1 MKKDLANK
9 TYKIFLLK
17 LAAFFIVI
25 SLLDFGIGYVLKKHY
40 FKQQAGYDYQATYAI
55 DTTKADILIMGS
67 SRAANLFNPD
77 IFERSFSLS
86 CFNTGRY
93 GYPIFYH
100 YALLKAVVKRHKPKI
115 VILSFDAGNFSIN
128 QEAYDRLSSL
138 LPYYSSHPEIRPVV
152 DLKGPYE
159 KLKMVSSIYPYNS
172 LLLPII
178 SGNTNY
184 SKKKYA
190 TIKGYIPLK
199 ENITL
204 PLMKFDYSIE
214 KKLDT
219 VKINIYKAFIKEC
232 IDSKIKLFIVCPPYM
247 VDPVGVDHSINEA
260 KKIAAEYATNFF
272 DYSRDAFYANKPEL
286 FADYRHLNENGV
298 GLFSKNVIEK
308 INSAGQIPYPII
320 KEIPKTEK

>member
-9 TYKIFLLK
+9 TYKIFLSK
-17 LAAFFIVI
+17 LSAFLVVI
-25 SLLDFGIGYVLKKHY
+25 SLLDFGIGYVLKKYY

-55 DTTKADILIMGS
+55 DTTKANILIMGS

-77 IFERSFSLS
+77 IFESRFNIS

-100 YALLKAVVKRHKPKI
+100 YALLKAIEKRHKPKM

-159 KLKMVSSIYPYNS
+159 KLKMVSFIYPYNS

-178 SGNTNY
+178 SGNTSY

-204 PLMKFDYSIE
+204 PLMKFDYTLE

-219 VKINIYKAFIKEC
+219 VKINIYRAFIKEC
-232 IDSKIKLFIVCPPYM
+232 IDSNIKLFIVCPPYM
-247 VDPVGVDHSINEA
+247 VDAIGVDNSIIEA
-260 KKIAAEYATNFF
+260 KKIAQQYAINFF

-298 GLFSKNVIEK
+298 GLFSNNVIEK
-308 INSAGQIPYPII
+308 INGVGQISSLII
-320 KEIPKTEK
+320 KEVSKTEK